1 MATLIKENFDSL
13 ANEAAKDTN
22 KVKRL
27 QIAEETLNMARIT
40 FIKACA
46 DLGIDTEEE
55 LESLNSID
63 AVLER
68 YSRFFS

>member
-13 ANEAAKDTN
+13 ANEASENIVA
-22 KVKRL
+22 VGRL
-27 QIAEETLNMARIT
+27 QAAESILNDARKM

-46 DLGIDTEEE
+46 DLDIDTEEE

-68 YSRFFS
+68 YSRFFT